1 VLGLIGTLFSAA
13 SRYQSGVVSTSA
25 VYYLRRD
32 IYRAINRQSFSFF
45 DKTETGQLISRATS
59 DIELTGPLFGMGITF
74 SIQASITIMM
84 TMIMVTLMVP
94 VLSLILWISIP
105 IYIIIIFIYSLK
117 LKSPFLKSRES
128 FGDLTTIIRE
138 NILGSQV
145 VRIFNSVGK
154 ENEKFVKENRKF
166 LDYTVESI
174 KYQSVLMQLSRFFVG
189 LILIIGF
196 FIAGRMVFDGQIIL
210 PTFLAFIAYLAIIA
224 SPLWMMV
231 NVLVQFVQADAALTR
246 INEVIENTPEI
257 KETKDAISAKN
268 LEGKI
273 QFVDVNFGYT
283 SAMVLKDLNFEI
295 LPGEKVALLGTTGSG
310 KSTLISLLPRF
321 YDPVSGKILMDGV
334 DIRNYKIKELREQI
348 GYVSQNIF
356 LFNTSI
362 KDNISFGKEDATL
375 EEIEIAADSADI
387 VDFIESLPDKYE
399 TVVGERGT
407 QLSGGQKQRIAIAR
421 ALLIKPKILIL
432 DDSTSSVD
440 VETEFKIQSALKT
453 LMQNRTTFIITQRIS
468 TIRDADKILVMDRGR
483 IIGLGT
489 HEELIEQNV
498 LYKQIYETLFKKQ
511 KQLNS
516 QIQLSKTEVMKHE

>member
-1 VLGLIGTLFSAA
+1 
-13 SRYQSGVVSTSA
+13 
-25 VYYLRRD
+25 
-32 IYRAINRQSFSFF
+32 
-45 DKTETGQLISRATS
+45 
-59 DIELTGPLFGMGITF
+59 
-74 SIQASITIMM
+74 
-84 TMIMVTLMVP
+84 
-94 VLSLILWISIP
+94 
-105 IYIIIIFIYSLK
+105 
-117 LKSPFLKSRES
+117 
-128 FGDLTTIIRE
+128 
-138 NILGSQV
+138 
-145 VRIFNSVGK
+145 
-154 ENEKFVKENRKF
+154 
-166 LDYTVESI
+166 
-174 KYQSVLMQLSRFFVG
+174 
-189 LILIIGF
+189 
-196 FIAGRMVFDGQIIL
+196 MVFDGQIII

-257 KETKDAISAKN
+257 KEIKDAISAKN

-321 YDPVSGKILMDGV
+321 YDPVSGKILIDGD

-362 KDNISFGKEDATL
+362 KDNISFGKEEATI
-375 EEIEIAADSADI
+375 EEIKIAADSANI

-399 TVVGERGT
+399 TIVGERGT